1 MRKLEKK
8 FELKPVGKDTVLLD
22 CKNMGIV
29 VEKKRLMVT
38 VYVTNNDHSEVYAA
52 MPLSTAAKMRG
63 LEFKVVFHSENIAT
77 IEVADLRI
85 YIDYDAKKCSN
96 NKELNIYG
104 SENWG
109 KVVDWRWKSD
119 FDKYFK

>member
-38 VYVTNNDHSEVYAA
+38 VYVTNNDHGEVYAA

-63 LEFKVVFHSENIAT
+63 LEFKVVFHSENIVT